1 MMEPSFEK
9 LLVLLA
15 SRGVR
20 FLVVG
25 GVAVTL
31 QGYVRLTEDVDLL
44 VEDSAANLRLLLQVL
59 AGFGE
64 GHAVELSLADF
75 DDEEGAIRIV
85 EETEQC
91 QIDLFTRMSGRR
103 YEDAITDADVLLCRG
118 LPIPYASKRSLIAWK
133 EGSVREKD
141 RLDAMAL
148 RKLQEDPA
156 AFES

>member
-15 SRGVR
+15 DRGVR

-25 GVAVTL
+25 GIAVTL

-59 AGFGE
+59 TGFGE
-64 GHAVELSLADF
+64 GFAAELSLADF
-75 DDEEGAIRIV
+75 DADEGAIRIV

-103 YEDAITDADVLLCRG
+103 YADAITDADVLELRG
-118 LPIPYASKRSLIAWK
+118 LSIPYASKRSLIAWK

-141 RLDAMAL
+141 RLDALAL
-148 RKLQEDPA
+148 RKLLENPK
-156 AFES
+156 AFE